1 MTFAVAEPRPAACAV
16 RSDWQLAEVRALFEL
31 PLHDLL
37 YRAQSVH
44 RRYFDP
50 NHVQLSTLLN
60 IKTGG
65 CPEDCAYCP
74 QSARYATD
82 VKAAPLMPLEQVL
95 EHARR
100 AQQVGAGRFCLG
112 AAWRAPSEPLFT
124 RVLEM
129 ITAVK
134 ALGMEVCATLG
145 MLTRTQ
151 AERLQQA
158 GLDYYNHNI
167 DTSPAYYPNII
178 GTRCFADRI
187 ATLQHVRA
195 SGMAVCCGGIIG
207 MGEARADR
215 AGMLHVLATLPRHPE
230 SVPINVLVRIKGTPL
245 ADAPPP
251 DPFEL
256 VRMVAVARV
265 LMPASRVRLSA
276 GREGMSD
283 ELQALCFHAGAN
295 SIFYGER
302 LLTTTNPGETAD
314 RRLLRRL
321 GMAPAH

>member
-1 MTFAVAEPRPAACAV
+1 MAEPQVDLSGV
-16 RSDWQLAEVRALFEL
+16 RSDWSQAEIRALFEL

-37 YRAQSVH
+37 HRAQSVH
-44 RRYFDP
+44 RGHFNP
-50 NHVQLSTLLN
+50 NQVQLSTLLN

-74 QSARYATD
+74 QSARYATG
-82 VKAAPLMPLEQVL
+82 VNATPLMPLAEVL
-95 EHARR
+95 EHASR
-100 AQQVGAGRFCLG
+100 ARAAGAGRFCLG
-112 AAWRAPSEPLFT
+112 AAWRSPTEPLFS

-129 ITAVK
+129 ITKVK
-134 ALGMEVCATLG
+134 ELGMEVCATLG
-145 MLTRTQ
+145 MLTQTQ
-151 AERLQQA
+151 AERLGQA

-167 DTSPAYYPNII
+167 DTSPSYYRRII
-178 GTRCFADRI
+178 GTRRFEDRI
-187 ATLQHVRA
+187 ETLKHVRA
-195 SGMAVCCGGIIG
+195 AGMAVCCGGIIG
-207 MGEARADR
+207 MGEAREDR
-215 AGMLHVLATLPRHPE
+215 AAMLHVLATLPRHPE
-230 SVPINVLVRIKGTPL
+230 SVPINVLVRSKGTPL

-302 LLTTTNPGETAD
+302 LLTTPNPGATQD

-321 GMAPAH
+321 GMTPTH